1 MQSEMMS
8 ESLDDV
14 LDNDEAEDETEEL
27 TNQACSIY
35 LSLSP
40 KTIPLINL
48 YHALY
53 FSLSRK
59 DDNCY
64 SLLHMHTHMEPF
76 MWELPCRAYLI

>member
-1 MQSEMMS
+1 MS

-27 TNQACSIY
+27 TNQARSIY

-53 FSLSRK
+53 FSQRRK
-59 DDNCY
+59 MITVIHT
-64 SLLHMHTHMEPF
+64 LAHAHTHMEPF
-76 MWELPCRAYLI
+76 M

>member
-1 MQSEMMS
+1 MS

-27 TNQACSIY
+27 TNQARSIY

-53 FSLSRK
+53 FSRRRKMITVILS
-59 DDNCY
+59 
-64 SLLHMHTHMEPF
+64 STHLHMHTHMGPF
-76 MWELPCRAYLI
+76 L